1 MNVFEEVY
9 KIVEQIPKGK
19 VTTYGQIAMRLGDPH
34 MARTVGYAMRACP
47 EGLPWHRVVN
57 SQGRI
62 SISGEGAELQMAM
75 LEAEGVIFSRDGKI
89 NLKKFL
95 W

>member
-9 KIVEQIPKGK
+9 IIVEQIPKGK

-34 MARTVGYAMRACP
+34 LARTVGYAMRACP

-57 SQGRI
+57 SQGRV

-89 NLKKFL
+89 NLKKYL

>member
-9 KIVEQIPKGK
+9 RIVEQIPKGK

-34 MARTVGYAMRACP
+34 LARTVGYAMRACP

-57 SQGRI
+57 SQGRV

-75 LEAEGVIFSRDGKI
+75 LEAEGVIFSGDGKI
-89 NLKKFL
+89 NLKKYL

>member
-1 MNVFEEVY
+1 MNVFKEVY
-9 KIVEQIPKGK
+9 RIVEQIPKGK

-34 MARTVGYAMRACP
+34 LARTVGYAMRACP

-57 SQGRI
+57 SQGRV

-89 NLKKFL
+89 NLKRFL

>member
-9 KIVEQIPKGK
+9 KIVAQIPRGR

-34 MARTVGYAMRACP
+34 LARTVGYAMRACP
-47 EGLPWHRVVN
+47 ENLPWHRVIN
-57 SQGRI
+57 SKGELSLR
-62 SISGEGAELQMAM
+62 GEGAEMQAALLQ
-75 LEAEGVIFSRDGKI
+75 AEGVVIKRGKI
-89 NLKKFL
+89 NLKRYL

>member
-9 KIVEQIPKGK
+9 RIVEQIPKGK

-34 MARTVGYAMRACP
+34 LARTVGYAMRACP

-57 SQGRI
+57 SQGRV

-89 NLKKFL
+89 NLKKYL

>member
-34 MARTVGYAMRACP
+34 LARTVGYAMRACP

-57 SQGRI
+57 SQGRV

-75 LEAEGVIFSRDGKI
+75 LEAEGVIFSGDGKI
-89 NLKKFL
+89 NLKKYL